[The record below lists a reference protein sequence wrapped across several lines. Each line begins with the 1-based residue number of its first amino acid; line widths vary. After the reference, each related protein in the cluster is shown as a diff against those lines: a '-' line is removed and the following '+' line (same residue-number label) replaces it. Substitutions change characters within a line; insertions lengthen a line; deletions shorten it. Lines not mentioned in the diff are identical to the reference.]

1 MDQGPFHEWT
11 AVVKSFCTAKREKKL
26 PSKLWNMHISF
37 KRKPLF
43 HQTQRLPHSMFPL
56 PYSIGETG
64 RTIGSRI
71 KEHLRMKTQTVY
83 IHLKL
88 HSINTLEGSPIT
100 WEILHSNIQ
109 SLNERRII
117 EALEIRKHS
126 NNIMN
131 GCIGRSLCI

>member
-1 MDQGPFHEWT
+1 MAVPRSDALTMDGFDIKCCGE
-11 AVVKSFCTAKREKKL
+11 
-26 PSKLWNMHISF
+26 ISF
-37 KRKPLF
+37 RLSVKRN
-43 HQTQRLPHSMFPL
+43 QCVSR
-56 PYSIGETG
+56 
-64 RTIGSRI
+64 GSRI

-83 IHLKL
+83 IHLKS
-88 HSINTLEGSPIT
+88 HNINTLEGSPIT

-109 SLNERRII
+109 SFNERRII